1 MRDIPIKERKIDSQ
15 WLKIG
20 VQGDSGVERYRFVI
34 ERYTGNGTDL
44 SEGMGTVVFRL
55 PDGSEGVSKLEMEPV
70 DEIHIGLIWEI
81 GQEATAQPGTL
92 EVALRISG
100 LENRLWHSETGRF
113 TVGKTIPVPS
123 GQFTEIIPR
132 KSARRAAASAETME
146 AFGMERIADPSRETP
161 ITIAERSV
169 MIPAEL
175 QNIAVQNDQNSEE
188 VSIVFP
194 RYFDGFDLSRHE
206 IYLRTLNSDGG
217 RDDILFTSANKDMV
231 SNEIHLR
238 WMLKPPQTSYSG
250 KLTIQLMIKGQD
262 FQWSSN
268 SAVINIIKLIDGEP
282 VVPVT
287 PSVYET
293 WMEEISALSADV
305 KSSKEAAAASA
316 SAAAGSASAAK
327 TSETNAAKSASSA
340 KSDADKALEYRNQ
353 AESAKETAQTSAG
366 QALESANSAFQSETA
381 AENAK
386 TAAEA
391 AKSAAQTSAN
401 QASASATSAAQ
412 NKTAAENAKT
422 AAEAAKAA
430 AETAKASA
438 QTLAGQAKNSADAAK
453 ISEQNAAASA
463 SAAASNKSAAE
474 TAKNLAETSA
484 SQANRFAE
492 SARTSAQSALQSAQG
507 ASASESAAAGH
518 LDNAE
523 QQAARAEQEADRAE
537 EAADRAQNISN
548 LEFINP
554 HTLEIEPLQ
563 MILNETFGFLFDLIK
578 KLHNLGI
585 TWGQIMD
592 KGLTWREIQAKG
604 LSWREIGVLGITPEN
619 ITALRRTLMGLRR

>member
-1 MRDIPIKERKIDSQ
+1 MA
-15 WLKIG
+15 
-20 VQGDSGVERYRFVI
+20 
-34 ERYTGNGTDL
+34 
-44 SEGMGTVVFRL
+44 VFHL
-55 PDGSEGVSKLEMEPV
+55 PDGTEGVSKLEMEQV
-70 DEIHIGLIWEI
+70 DENHIGLVWEI

-92 EVALRISG
+92 EAAINISG
-100 LENRLWHSETGRF
+100 LENRLWHSEIGRF

-132 KSARRAAASAETME
+132 KSARRAAASDET
-146 AFGMERIADPSRETP
+146 AGTFGMERIADPSRESP

-169 MIPAEL
+169 IIPAEL

-188 VSIVFP
+188 VSIVLP
-194 RYFDGFDLSRHE
+194 RYFDGFDLSRHD
-206 IYLRTLNSDGG
+206 IYLRTLNEGG
-217 RDDILFTSANKDMV
+217 RDDILFTSANKTIV

-305 KSSKEAAAASA
+305 NSSKEAAAASA
-316 SAAAGSASAAK
+316 TAAAGSASAAK

-340 KSDADKALEYRNQ
+340 KSDADRALEYCNR
-353 AESAKETAQTSAG
+353 AESAKEAAQTSAG

-391 AKSAAQTSAN
+391 AKSAAETSAE
-401 QASASATSAAQ
+401 Q
-412 NKTAAENAKT
+412 AKT
-422 AAEAAKAA
+422 
-430 AETAKASA
+430 
-438 QTLAGQAKNSADAAK
+438 
-453 ISEQNAAASA
+453 SEQNAAESKEAAAA
-463 SAAASNKSAAE
+463 SAAAAQKSKEDTEKAAASIQSYTGLAKQYRDEAEVFKNESGINASSALSSATEAE

-484 SQANRFAE
+484 NQANRFAE
-492 SARTSAQSALQSAQG
+492 SAKTSAHSALQSAQD
-507 ASASESAAAGH
+507 AAASEEAAAGY
-518 LDNAE
+518 LEDVG

-537 EAADRAQNISN
+537 DAAGRAEDISKM
-548 LEFINP
+548 EFLNP
-554 HTLEIEPLQ
+554 HTKETEPLQ
-563 MILNETFGFLFDLIK
+563 MILDETFGFLFDLIR

-585 TWGQIMD
+585 TWNQIME
-592 KGLTWREIQAKG
+592 KGLSWREIQAKG

-619 ITALRRTLMGLRR
+619 ISALRRTLMGLRR